1 MGHYLLQTKPCLE
14 ILYKKRNIY
23 SLQER
28 SHEFTTPHFKG
39 EEWENSF
46 MTTTAAIKKKIQ
58 CHHNEQ

>member
-39 EEWENSF
+39 EESENSF
-46 MTTTAAIKKKIQ
+46 MTTTAAI
-58 CHHNEQ
+58 